1 MRLQPRLALAA
12 LGCVVAVA
20 ACSPK
25 AKAPPPPPPP
35 APVQADA
42 TLWVG
47 LSRGQERALRV
58 AMMQGQLEVARRLV
72 GEGAGEAASAHIA
85 RVVSE
90 FYTPAKADYARNHI
104 AMDVA
109 PFKRAADS
117 ASADVDRDAVRA
129 QIDGL
134 FRQTERLLPPN
145 GQWSKPGTIKRVLQ
159 EIAHQYG
166 AGVQSGFV
174 VNEERYQDA
183 FGLALVARRLIN
195 DAVDAGVAKDP
206 SRGPE
211 LKRDAQGLVNMF
223 PSAIAPRSPADAGE
237 MLAQISRVEL
247 AFPGME

>member
-1 MRLQPRLALAA
+1 MRLQPRLALVT
-12 LGCVVAVA
+12 LGCVAAVA

-25 AKAPPPPPPP
+25 PKAPPPPPPP

-47 LSRGQERALRV
+47 LPRTEERALRV
-58 AMMQGQLEVARRLV
+58 AMMQGQLEIARRLV
-72 GEGAGEAASAHIA
+72 SEGAGEAASAHIA

-90 FYTPAKADYARNHI
+90 FYAPAKADYAHSHLS
-104 AMDVA
+104 MDA
-109 PFKRAADS
+109 AQFQRAAAL
-117 ASADVDRDAVRA
+117 ASAGGDRGAVSREIDA
-129 QIDGL
+129 L
-134 FRQTERLLPPN
+134 LRQTERLLPPN

-166 AGVQSGFV
+166 EGVQSGFV

-183 FGLALVARRLIN
+183 FGLALVARRLID

-206 SRGPE
+206 ARGPE
-211 LKRDAQGLVNMF
+211 LKREAQGLVNMF

-237 MLAQISRVEL
+237 VLAQISRVEL

>member
-1 MRLQPRLALAA
+1 M
-12 LGCVVAVA
+12 
-20 ACSPK
+20 
-25 AKAPPPPPPP
+25 
-35 APVQADA
+35 QADA

-117 ASADVDRDAVRA
+117 AGADVDRDAVRA

-183 FGLALVARRLIN
+183 FGLALVARRLID
-195 DAVDAGVAKDP
+195 DAVDDGVAKDP
-206 SRGPE
+206 ARGPE

-223 PSAIAPRSPADAGE
+223 PSATRAALAGRRGRDAG
-237 MLAQISRVEL
+237 ADQPGRTRVSGDGITL
-247 AFPGME
+247 LLTPRCTSQHSAAHAPPTHQPASTSVDQCAAR